1 MPYEGTV
8 GLGRSRLRHIGHG
21 AGLCAA
27 ALGFALSTAPAEAA
41 PVITW
46 EVANRFPL
54 FRNEDHFRALAG
66 IYAGLPLADRQNQ
79 PVMALEVELEKRA
92 DARQLGK
99 AFGDPATIWRFGW
112 ASALVR
118 STCFSETNRGHWACK
133 LTNGEDYV
141 GARKADILASVTEA
155 PAGRECQWLVNGA
168 VAATAACGTV
178 QVRLAGIPI
187 DASFTLSVKADGAML
202 GEAAE
207 QIIRPITVLGMG
219 DSFAS
224 GEGNPD
230 KAAVLGTDVNNFQ
243 ESSHLPGESG
253 WRGRLRLYPLRDK
266 HNFDKSFG
274 IGALWINQQCHR
286 SLYSHQLKAALAIA
300 LEAPHVSVTYLGY
313 GCTGAEVFEGLLGY
327 WTARDD
333 VPKDR
338 RGKVGQYDASPQL
351 MRALRD
357 LCPMPLKGFNRF
369 SSSPRFSWESD
380 LKRCAAF
387 KRKPDI
393 LLLSIGGN
401 DIGFSRVIAG
411 EALVAS
417 SNFLSLRRAAE
428 KLWIKGVDPIT
439 FQDATAMES
448 SLAERYR
455 ILGQAIER
463 LLGLNASQVIQTG
476 YPQMLHTGTGT
487 CPHAPNGEAGTAG
500 MDLHEIFRISKPTT
514 GQESVTFVD
523 GLNAK
528 IRDLGSDIGWQVV
541 TGFAAEF
548 KGHALCQ
555 PGMADGSN
563 APDGLRFPVS
573 NPTGQRWIPFSPSA
587 WQAYRPRQRW
597 FVTPNDAFLTANT
610 MRTLA
615 GSGGDPH
622 MNGRAQPVLAATLSG
637 SFHPNALGQAAM
649 GDGVLKAL
657 RQKLALPDPSAP
669 AP

>member
-1 MPYEGTV
+1 MSRMDVVRT
-8 GLGRSRLRHIGHG
+8 GRSSWRHGGGRASLG
-21 AGLCAA
+21 ALVFGLACAA
-27 ALGFALSTAPAEAA
+27 GAAEAA
-41 PVITW
+41 PAIRW

-66 IYAGLPLADRQNQ
+66 IYAGLPLADRQNR

-92 DARQLGK
+92 DARQLDK
-99 AFGDPATIWRFGW
+99 VFGDPSTIWRFGW

-118 STCFSETNRGHWACK
+118 STCFSATNRGHWACR

-141 GARKADILASVTEA
+141 GARRADILASLTE
-155 PAGRECQWLVNGA
+155 PLAGRDCQWLVNGT
-168 VAATAACGTV
+168 VAATAACDK
-178 QVRLAGIPI
+178 QIRLADLPI
-187 DASFTLSVKADGAML
+187 GTAFTLAARADGSAVA
-202 GEAAE
+202 EAPG
-207 QIIRPITVLGMG
+207 QTIRPVTILGMG

-243 ESSHLPGESG
+243 ESSRLSGESG
-253 WRGRLRLYPLRDK
+253 WRGRLRLYPLRYK

-300 LEAPHVSVTYLGY
+300 LEAPHVRVTYLGY

-327 WTARDD
+327 WAARDD

-338 RGKVGQYDASPQL
+338 PGKAGQYDASPQV

-357 LCPMPLKGFNRF
+357 LCPRPLKGFNRF
-369 SSSPRFSWESD
+369 SPPPRFSWQSD

-387 KRKPDI
+387 KQDPDI

-411 EALVAS
+411 EALVAG
-417 SNFLSLRRAAE
+417 NHFLSLRRAAE
-428 KLWIKGVDPIT
+428 RLWIKGAGPIT
-439 FQDATAMES
+439 FRDATAAES
-448 SLAERYR
+448 SLSDRYH
-455 ILGQAIER
+455 ILAQAFER
-463 LLGLNASQVIQTG
+463 LLGLNASQIIQTG
-476 YPQMLHTGTGT
+476 YPQMLHTGSGT
-487 CPHAPNGEAGTAG
+487 CPHASSGEAGTAG

-514 GQESVTFVD
+514 GADSVAFVD

-528 IRDLGSDIGWQVV
+528 IRALGAGIGWQVV
-541 TGFAAEF
+541 TGFADEF

-563 APDGLRFPVS
+563 GPDGLRFPVS
-573 NPTGQRWIPFSPSA
+573 TPTGQRWTPFSPPR

-649 GDGVLKAL
+649 GDAVLTAL
-657 RQKLALPDPSAP
+657 RQKLGLPVPGAP
-669 AP
+669 VP

>member
-1 MPYEGTV
+1 MSRMGVVRTGRSGARHV
-8 GLGRSRLRHIGHG
+8 GRRSRL
-21 AGLCAA
+21 CVVVF
-27 ALGFALSTAPAEAA
+27 GFAMAAGAAEAA
-41 PVITW
+41 PAIQW

-54 FRNEDHFRALAG
+54 FRSEDHFRALAA

-112 ASALVR
+112 ASALAR
-118 STCFSETNRGHWACK
+118 GTCFSATNRGHWGCK
-133 LTNGEDYV
+133 LANGEDFV
-141 GARKADILASVTEA
+141 GARKTDILASVTEA
-155 PAGRECQWLVNGA
+155 PAGRQCQWLVNGT
-168 VAATAACGTV
+168 VAATAACDSA
-178 QVRLAGIPI
+178 QIRLAGIPI
-187 DASFTLSVKADGAML
+187 ATAFTLAVKADGLAL
-202 GEAAE
+202 TEAPD
-207 QIIRPITVLGMG
+207 QTVRPITILGMG

-253 WRGRLRLYPLRDK
+253 WRGRLRLYPLRYK

-300 LEAPHVSVTYLGY
+300 LEAPHASVTYLGY

-327 WTARDD
+327 WVARDD

-338 RGKVGQYDASPQL
+338 SGKSGQYDASPQV

-357 LCPMPLKGFNRF
+357 LCPLPLRGYNRF
-369 SSSPRFSWESD
+369 SPPAHFSWDTD

-411 EALVAS
+411 EALAAG
-417 SNFLSLRRAAE
+417 SNFLSLRRTAE
-428 KLWIKGVDPIT
+428 RLWIKGARPIT
-439 FQDATAMES
+439 FQDATAAQS
-448 SLAERYR
+448 ALGERYR
-455 ILGQAIER
+455 ILALAFEQF
-463 LLGLNASQVIQTG
+463 LGLTASQIIQTG
-476 YPQMLHTGTGT
+476 YPQMLHTGSGT
-487 CPHAPNGEAGTAG
+487 CLHAPSGEAGTAG

-514 GQESVTFVD
+514 GPDSIAFVD

-528 IRDLGSDIGWQVV
+528 IHALGTGTGWQVV
-541 TGFAAEF
+541 SDFAAAF

-573 NPTGQRWIPFSPSA
+573 NPTGQRWTPFSPPA

-597 FVTPNDAFLTANT
+597 FVTPNDAFLAANT

-615 GSGGDPH
+615 SSGGDPR

-657 RQKLALPDPSAP
+657 RQKLGLPAPGAP